1 VRVVLVKTLDASAG
15 HQPYEATRTLWE
27 RRRFVQVDT
36 IDPLPGWQPVGHL
49 LAVLGP
55 TPMSSPERSRPIVRS
70 RTGCRYPRVC
80 VQSVGST
87 QA

>member
-1 VRVVLVKTLDASAG
+1 VDGVRVVLVKTLDASAG

-49 LAVLGP
+49 LV
-55 TPMSSPERSRPIVRS
+55 
-70 RTGCRYPRVC
+70 
-80 VQSVGST
+80 
-87 QA
+87 